1 MSNTIEVYGV
11 SDMTGKT
18 VSRVV
23 KAASAQFAQGSV
35 SIMVLA
41 HVRSARQ
48 VLDYIDGNGKAGTSR
63 AVFHTIL
70 DPQVREDLRNAL
82 QAQGIPSV
90 DLLGMPA
97 HVMGDLLGVRPTTT
111 PGITIDDGVE
121 PEFVDLSE
129 ED

>member
-1 MSNTIEVYGV
+1 MS
-11 SDMTGKT
+11 
-18 VSRVV
+18 
-23 KAASAQFAQGSV
+23 SAQ
-35 SIMVLA
+35 
-41 HVRSARQ
+41 Q
-48 VLDYIDGNGKAGTSR
+48 VLDYINGNGAAGVSC

-97 HVMGDLLGVRPTTT
+97 HVMGDLLSVRPTTT

-121 PEFVDLSE
+121 PAFVDMRE
-129 ED
+129 EN